1 MAAVVRQHFR
11 GALFR
16 FQTAISSNAVQN
28 RGLRLSTALN
38 RDQYWNDRSDANEP
52 KFDKIL
58 IANRGEIACR
68 VISSCNRLGIKT
80 VAVHSDV
87 DSNSKFVRMADEAHC
102 IGPAPTAKSYLN
114 MDKIIEVIKETGA
127 QAVHPGYGFLSENME
142 FARRLSEIGVVFIGP
157 GSKAIESMGD
167 KIQSKRIA
175 AAAKVNLIP
184 GFDGEVHNEDDA
196 VRISNDIGYPVMV
209 KASAGGGGK
218 GMRIAW
224 NDDECRKGF
233 RLSKDEAK
241 SSFGDD
247 RMLIEKFIDNPRHI
261 EIQVLCDSH
270 GNGLYLNERECSIQ
284 RRNQKV
290 IEEAPSTFLDPET
303 RKAMGKQA
311 VALAKA
317 VDYSSAGNTLLHK
330 QEDIPVDGWAI
341 ECRVYAEDPTKNF
354 GLPSVG
360 RLNKYV
366 EPLHV
371 PNVRCDSGI
380 TEGSEISIYYDA
392 MICKLVTFGTD
403 RNLALDNMAKA
414 LDAYVIRGVT
424 NNIALLRDV
433 ITEKKFVSGDITTNY
448 LSEVYP
454 DGFKGVQLSDM
465 ERQHMVAVAGIIHAK
480 ENRRDCSL
488 INEDSRAGATK
499 IPSSW
504 KLQGSV
510 SGESLPMEVNFN
522 AAESLYEVVIAG
534 KTLTI
539 PDNFDLSH
547 TVINA
552 VINGEK
558 ETFQLGARNVGHVNL
573 QYLGTKFEIQVLE
586 ARMAEFL
593 KYMPEKQEMDVSAM
607 VIAPMPGVVKS
618 VAVSVGDMV
627 AEGQEVIVL
636 EAMKMQNS
644 LTAGKSGKIKKLHVN
659 GGDTVD
665 EEDIL
670 VEME

>member
-1 MAAVVRQHFR
+1 MDNI
-11 GALFR
+11 
-16 FQTAISSNAVQN
+16 IS
-28 RGLRLSTALN
+28 
-38 RDQYWNDRSDANEP
+38 
-52 KFDKIL
+52 
-58 IANRGEIACR
+58 
-68 VISSCNRLGIKT
+68 VI
-80 VAVHSDV
+80 H
-87 DSNSKFVRMADEAHC
+87 
-102 IGPAPTAKSYLN
+102 
-114 MDKIIEVIKETGA
+114 ETGA

-142 FARRLSEIGVVFIGP
+142 FARRLNEIGVVFIGP
-157 GSKAIESMGD
+157 GSKAIQAMGD

-184 GFDGEVHNEDDA
+184 GFDGEVENEDDA

-261 EIQVLCDSH
+261 EIQVLCDGH
-270 GNGLYLNERECSIQ
+270 GNGIYLNERECSIQ

-303 RKAMGKQA
+303 RKAMGEQA

-317 VDYSSAGNTLLHK
+317 VDYSSAGTCEFLVDSKRNFYFLEMNTRLQVEHPISECITGVDIVHQMIRVAKGNALLHK
-330 QEDIPVDGWAI
+330 QDDIPVDGWAI

-360 RLNKYV
+360 RLNKYI

-380 TEGSEISIYYDA
+380 TEGSEISIYYDP
-392 MICKLVTFGTD
+392 MICKLVTYGKD
-403 RNLALDNMAKA
+403 RDSALAYMAQA

-433 ITEKKFVSGDITTNY
+433 ITEPKFISGDITTNY
-448 LSEVYP
+448 LMEVYP
-454 DGFKGVQLSDM
+454 DGFKGVQLTEG
-465 ERQHMVAVAGIIHAK
+465 ERDHMLAVAGIIHAK
-480 ENRRDCSL
+480 ENHRDCSL
-488 INEDSRAGATK
+488 IDENSPGVATK
-499 IPSSW
+499 ISTAW
-504 KLQGSV
+504 DLHANAN
-510 SGESLPMEVNFN
+510 GESVPMRVHFKASE
-522 AAESLYEVVIAG
+522 ALYEVTING
-534 KTLTI
+534 STLTI

-547 TVINA
+547 AVINA
-552 VINGEK
+552 VVNGKK
-558 ETFQLGARNVGHVNL
+558 ETFQLGTGSVGNVNL

-586 ARMAEFL
+586 SRMAGYL
-593 KYMPEKQEMDVSAM
+593 KYMPEKHKMDVSTM

-618 VAVSVGDMV
+618 VAVAEGDMV
-627 AEGQEVIVL
+627 SEGQEVLIL

-644 LTAGKSGKIKKLHVN
+644 LTAGKSGKIKKLHVT

-665 EEDIL
+665 EEDVLI
-670 VEME
+670 EME